1 MTWFR
6 IRFENVCCFDRY
18 PEVERGKRYLNSGLF
33 MGYAPELWQIL
44 NSGEITNDA
53 DDQRFYTKVYLD
65 TEKRQ
70 QLQIKLDHRSDLFQ
84 NLNGAESDI
93 ELRFSGMNS
102 LYSSITFFFFPKLL
116 YNDQISP
123 VNIDGYSLTADI
135 QLHFLAI
142 PLSISVFDD
151 FDQLIM
157 SCDEC

>member
-1 MTWFR
+1 
-6 IRFENVCCFDRY
+6 
-18 PEVERGKRYLNSGLF
+18 

-102 LYSSITFFFFPKLL
+102 LNSSITFFFFFFLFFFLFFFSYPLIL
-116 YNDQISP
+116 CF
-123 VNIDGYSLTADI
+123 
-135 QLHFLAI
+135 QL
-142 PLSISVFDD
+142 
-151 FDQLIM
+151 
-157 SCDEC
+157 